1 MECASDHDV
10 IEKTKKRTQMR
21 NNHLYDW
28 VQLVKACKVQKPF
41 KVVVITV
48 NDFFDFAKLK
58 SKKGLFTVKK
68 LDDSGDNLLWE
79 PIKWLQYDKNSV
91 GKINFKKNLD
101 REPPVKL
108 SLISKEALP
117 ISVEKKKDLMDM
129 IDLIDESF
137 KEFYIKIKTVND
149 VSASTDP
156 DLDADNPDEEG
167 SEVL

>member
-101 REPPVKL
+101 REPPVN
-108 SLISKEALP
+108 
-117 ISVEKKKDLMDM
+117 VEKKKDLMDM